1 MWYKVLCVPD
11 INQVTACA
19 DAFVPNTDIRDT
31 LVLGIS
37 LQARVNVSL
46 QIDAALI
53 CGDRIVPAFCCRVL
67 QGQSQAHRR
76 AFCVGNPVLDIKCG
90 LGHRSRLRLGYRRN
104 GRSLF
109 RTFCFLRLLRKHGC
123 LPVFLRCRRIRF
135 CGCAYRLRRKARAA
149 IVLVLIW
156 YASCWI
162 GGFCRGFGVSA

>member
-53 CGDRIVPAFCCRVL
+53 CGDRIVPAFCCRAI

-76 AFCVGNPVLDIKCG
+76 AFCVGNPAVDIKCG
-90 LGHRSRLRLGYRRN
+90 LGLRSRFRLGYC
-104 GRSLF
+104 GSGW
-109 RTFCFLRLLRKHGC
+109 FLC
-123 LPVFLRCRRIRF
+123 
-135 CGCAYRLRRKARAA
+135 
-149 IVLVLIW
+149 
-156 YASCWI
+156 
-162 GGFCRGFGVSA
+162 GGFLFPPASPEARVAALFPLIPAHSIQRVRLPAQKK

>member
-76 AFCVGNPVLDIKCG
+76 AFCVRNPVLDIKCG
-90 LGHRSRLRLGYRRN
+90 LGHRSRFRLGYRRN
-104 GRSLF
+104 GWFLF
-109 RTFCFLRLLRKHGC
+109 WTFYFLRLLRNHGG
-123 LPVFLRCRRIRF
+123 LFVFFR
-135 CGCAYRLRRKARAA
+135 
-149 IVLVLIW
+149 
-156 YASCWI
+156 
-162 GGFCRGFGVSA
+162 